1 MTARV
6 APALLLGRAMATA
19 ENQARVA
26 CPDCG
31 LLQRLPGVRRRH
43 IAECRRCARPLAG
56 SASGRLDAPLALAL
70 TALLLLVPATIEP
83 LLSVSSHGAA
93 RICWLASGIAGLW
106 REGFAALAVIVATFS
121 LALPYLYLVALIVVL
136 AALRLGAREHL
147 GPIFRWIMRAR
158 AWMMLE
164 IFLVGCFVAY
174 SRLRLVAGVHV
185 LAGGWCLMGATLALL
200 LALTQF
206 DERIVWEALPP
217 RPRSRPA
224 RRPASRRGGLHARED
239 SHRAGAIACAACELL
254 VNGAQPG
261 DGCPRCGAVLHDRK
275 PHALTV
281 TAALVTAGFMLYVPA
296 NALPVLTLV
305 SFGHRQSNTII
316 TGVLELIHNRLWPLA
331 LIVFLASIVVP
342 LLKLCGLTWMLLATL
357 QRSPRTLIA
366 RTRYFRLID
375 TVGSW
380 SNIDVFV
387 ASVLVALLQFG
398 AIAQARAG
406 AGLTAFAAVVII
418 TMTAT
423 RTFDPRLMWD
433 APRKGPGKGPGK
445 GISRHV

>member
-1 MTARV
+1 M
-6 APALLLGRAMATA
+6 MATA
-19 ENQARVA
+19 EWQTERQSRVA

-31 LLQRLPGVRRRH
+31 LVQRLPMARRRH
-43 IAECRRCARPLAG
+43 IAECRRCARLLAG
-56 SASGRLDAPLALAL
+56 AATGRVDAPLALAL
-70 TALLLLVPATIEP
+70 TALLLLVPATVEP
-83 LLSVSSHGAA
+83 LLSVASHGAA
-93 RICWLASGIAGLW
+93 RVCWLSSGIYGLW
-106 REGFAALAVIVATFS
+106 HEGFGVLAVIVAAFS
-121 LALPYLYLVALIVVL
+121 LAFPYLYLAALVGTL
-136 AALRLGAREHL
+136 GALRLGAREHL
-147 GPIFRWIMRAR
+147 GALFRWIMRVR

-174 SRLRLVAGVHV
+174 SRLRLVVGVRV

-200 LALTQF
+200 LALTQL
-206 DERIVWEALPP
+206 DERTVWEALPL
-217 RPRSRPA
+217 RQARKGRSPGGEA
-224 RRPASRRGGLHARED
+224 RAR
-239 SHRAGAIACAACELL
+239 AIACTACELL
-254 VNGAQPG
+254 VSGVHAG
-261 DGCPRCGAVLHDRK
+261 DACPRCRAALHERK
-275 PHALTV
+275 PYAFRV
-281 TAALVTAGFMLYVPA
+281 TASLVAAGFLLYVPA

-305 SFGHRQSNTII
+305 SFGHEQSNTII

-357 QRSPRTLIA
+357 QGSPRALIA

-418 TMTAT
+418 TMVAT

-433 APRKGPGKGPGK
+433 APQRE
-445 GISRHV
+445 